1 MPNDFYFQEIKH
13 NIFNKSAETKVDR
26 FAFGLC
32 GPNGTQIDIG
42 AHKPSRRSNTI
53 SLEQLGWKGF
63 GIELN
68 TRYQQHWPDGRKN
81 HIYWED
87 AITFDYWKVVKEQ
100 ALPKRINFLQVD
112 IEPPANTFAALKKAV
127 ESGLTFDYISFEH
140 DVYCQEVDYNLITTE
155 YLRTKGYKVAIYNV
169 CAQRKRNPGVWSHVE
184 TWYVKDDIPFET
196 MEFFEW
202 KRKYNIK

>member
-32 GPNGTQIDIG
+32 GPNGTYIEIG

-87 AITFDYWKVVKEQ
+87 AITFE
-100 ALPKRINFLQVD
+100 R
-112 IEPPANTFAALKKAV
+112 T
-127 ESGLTFDYISFEH
+127 ISILCFSEKP
-140 DVYCQEVDYNLITTE
+140 NLINDLSYE
-155 YLRTKGYKVAIYNV
+155 GEIKHMIWGYNYSHYLNKQTIFTHTHWDTQKEVVTDISNKSIIKIFGA
-169 CAQRKRNPGVWSHVE
+169 RK
-184 TWYVKDDIPFET
+184 
-196 MEFFEW
+196 
-202 KRKYNIK
+202 